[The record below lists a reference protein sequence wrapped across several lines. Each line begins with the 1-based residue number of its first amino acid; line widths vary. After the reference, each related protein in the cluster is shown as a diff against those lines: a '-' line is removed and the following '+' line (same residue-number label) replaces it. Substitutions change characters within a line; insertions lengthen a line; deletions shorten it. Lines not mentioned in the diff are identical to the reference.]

1 MFCQQLL
8 PGKKREQ
15 LGIFYKAGCVY
26 VWQIQRETLDEWV
39 RPKWLNAFH
48 ELSIS
53 KHCLTQRAAGLEN
66 ASWKSLFFSSPS
78 AFYNPHDSHA
88 CFPLFS
94 HLYCHFF
101 IFFHLNRADAPY
113 LPPSSFTSAP
123 LFHPNILYSLFRFN
137 NITSAF
143 PSLILLLSC
152 RLLLTSTTQ
161 VCMHTHCQ
169 VPDLRKPLY
178 LIIIIMCMC

>member
-1 MFCQQLL
+1 MGSISVEFVVERERRNIREQRGKVEMVRAGEEETGQKEDGDLLYWKKNKHHQKTKKAEGYLEIDVFCQQLL

-15 LGIFYKAGCVY
+15 LTIFYKECCVY

-39 RPKWLNAFH
+39 RPKWLNAFP

-78 AFYNPHDSHA
+78 AFYNPRDSHA

-94 HLYCHFF
+94 RLYCHFF
-101 IFFHLNRADAPY
+101 PF
-113 LPPSSFTSAP
+113 
-123 LFHPNILYSLFRFN
+123 
-137 NITSAF
+137 F
-143 PSLILLLSC
+143 PSE
-152 RLLLTSTTQ
+152 
-161 VCMHTHCQ
+161 
-169 VPDLRKPLY
+169 
-178 LIIIIMCMC
+178 